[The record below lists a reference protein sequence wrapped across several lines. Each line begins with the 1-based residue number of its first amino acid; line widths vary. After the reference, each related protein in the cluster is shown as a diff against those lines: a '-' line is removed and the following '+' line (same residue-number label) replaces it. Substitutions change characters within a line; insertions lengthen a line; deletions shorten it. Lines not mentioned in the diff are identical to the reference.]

1 MKGRKT
7 CFDIEIRLLTGLS
20 INNGNLLD
28 QASYVVE
35 KGRKCAVIDID
46 HFIQRI
52 YSEGTDSDKHTLV
65 NALNSTSEGLGR
77 LKAFVSDKYLE
88 SDVLYRSSVSG
99 FTESKLLR
107 DTGNLNL
114 NEIYRVIL
122 AGKSVP
128 VIPGSSLK
136 GSIRTAF
143 TGQASK
149 LADVIGDDEYKKIK
163 KDIRDIGEQRTA
175 RDKDRKA
182 NNIEDDID
190 SHVLF
195 SQSFLS
201 SKQRQLLE
209 SSSKDRDKILRDPK
223 YSAMRSLQIFDAF
236 PVSAETELVSLAMPG
251 KKMAKALPIV
261 DAIKGRLMGYES
273 VFKGT
278 MNVSDVTDISH
289 HLTVENIINDC
300 NAFSSK
306 TFSQEQE
313 NLIDDLKR
321 RSDDL
326 SFELYDE
333 LAGIILGS
341 RKSNEFI
348 IRVGRF
354 SQREYVTYS
363 NDFRY
368 VEKPGS
374 IDDKWG
380 STRTMI
386 YDGSQYLP
394 MGWCLCSISER

>member
-1 MKGRKT
+1 
-7 CFDIEIRLLTGLS
+7 
-20 INNGNLLD
+20 
-28 QASYVVE
+28 
-35 KGRKCAVIDID
+35 
-46 HFIQRI
+46 
-52 YSEGTDSDKHTLV
+52 
-65 NALNSTSEGLGR
+65 
-77 LKAFVSDKYLE
+77 
-88 SDVLYRSSVSG
+88 
-99 FTESKLLR
+99 
-107 DTGNLNL
+107 
-114 NEIYRVIL
+114 
-122 AGKSVP
+122 
-128 VIPGSSLK
+128 
-136 GSIRTAF
+136 
-143 TGQASK
+143 
-149 LADVIGDDEYKKIK
+149 
-163 KDIRDIGEQRTA
+163 
-175 RDKDRKA
+175 
-182 NNIEDDID
+182 
-190 SHVLF
+190 
-195 SQSFLS
+195 
-201 SKQRQLLE
+201 
-209 SSSKDRDKILRDPK
+209 
-223 YSAMRSLQIFDAF
+223 
-236 PVSAETELVSLAMPG
+236 
-251 KKMAKALPIV
+251 MAKALPIV

-306 TFSQEQE
+306 TFSQEQDI
-313 NLIDDLKR
+313 LIDNLKR
-321 RSDDL
+321 RSDDF

-333 LAGIILGS
+333 LAGIILGP